1 MSQEVKLV
9 NLAEFTKRHYGFQ
22 ETEKSTKNSPCL
34 KNPAGDVIVVKYQQN
49 GVNTFFC
56 PKDNQKGDIY
66 NFVMWQEH
74 CDFKTAAAKIDNLL
88 GLASIQGNPIP
99 QEKRVA
105 KVWRKS

>member
-74 CDFKTAAAKIDNLL
+74 CDFKTAAAKIDNCLL
-88 GLASIQGNPIP
+88 YTSDAAD
-99 QEKRVA
+99 E
-105 KVWRKS
+105 

>member
-66 NFVMWQEH
+66 NFVMCICGVRGCRTFLKVCALARTCTGCGCHQ
-74 CDFKTAAAKIDNLL
+74 
-88 GLASIQGNPIP
+88 ASIF
-99 QEKRVA
+99 
-105 KVWRKS
+105 